1 MQAVDALKLVNVTR
15 RFGKTTALADL
26 NLTIPGRSFVTLLG
40 PSGCGKSTALNC
52 LAGLDRPTTGE
63 IYLNG
68 ERIDHLAAESRG
80 FGMVF
85 QSYALFPHLNVFKNV
100 AFGLAIRGTPK
111 STIATKVTE
120 ALRMMRLSGFEERYP
135 SQLSGGQQQRLA
147 FARAVVLEP
156 RLLLLDEP
164 LSNLDAKLREELKSE
179 IKRLHDRLR
188 ITTIHVTHDQSE
200 AMALSD
206 LVVVM
211 RAGKVEQAGT
221 PQEIYNR
228 PASLFVADFM
238 GYGNRLSMT
247 VEHADGGGAKFV
259 GSGLSL
265 LATGRFDLQPR
276 QGAVVCFREGDVIVG
291 DGATTGN
298 GLKARVRQSEF
309 QGNRY
314 AVEAV
319 LPNGEVIRFHH
330 GEPLAQDREVSCRI
344 PEELLMVYP
353 EAPAETA
360 AP

>member
-68 ERIDHLAAESRG
+68 ERIDHLPAESRG

-111 STIATKVTE
+111 STIANKVTE
-120 ALRMMRLSGFEERYP
+120 ALRMMRLSGFEDRYP

-200 AMALSD
+200 AMAMSD

-211 RAGKVEQAGT
+211 RSGKVEQAGT

-247 VEHADGGGAKFV
+247 VEQADGGGAKLV

-265 LATGRFDLQPR
+265 TATGRFGLKSRDA
-276 QGAVVCFREGDVIVG
+276 AVVCFREGDVVIDERAAG
-291 DGATTGN
+291 GGM
-298 GLKARVRQSEF
+298 KARVRQSEF
-309 QGNRY
+309 QGKRY
-314 AVEAV
+314 AIEAV
-319 LPNGEVIRFHH
+319 LPGGESIRFHH
-330 GEPLAQDREVSCRI
+330 REQLARDQEVGFRI

-353 EAPAETA
+353 EAPAETV